1 MAKSR
6 QVHDLYI
13 RTTPEALWSAITDP
27 EQTRRYWY
35 GALNRSEWKAS
46 AGWTSESEDGH
57 VYLDGRIV
65 EIDPPRRLVQTF
77 HVLDDPEAAEEEP
90 SRLTFEIEQ
99 MGSACRLLLTHEE
112 LGPAT
117 EGYIEGGWA
126 TILSGLK
133 TLLETGEELRIG
145 EPD

>member
-1 MAKSR
+1 MARSR
-6 QVHDLYI
+6 QEHELYI
-13 RTTPEALWSAITDP
+13 RTTPEDLWSALTDP
-27 EQTRRYWY
+27 RQTRRYWY
-35 GALNRSEWKAS
+35 GALNLSVWQPAAR
-46 AGWTSESEDGH
+46 WTSESEDGH
-57 VYLDGRIV
+57 VYLEGQIL

-77 HVLDDPEAAEEEP
+77 RVLDDPGAAEEEP

-99 MGSACRLLLTHEE
+99 MGAACRLVLTHEE
-112 LGPAT
+112 MGPAT
-117 EGYIEGGWA
+117 EAYVEGGWA